1 MFLGFLRRASS
12 LFSLVLPLVLV
23 GAIGWFIYLHVL
35 DFFPGPPDAR
45 PEAQINTSAM
55 EVPVQ
60 SPPNTGDA
68 TVVQVGDTLQVTF
81 YERLMNEEDKWMAR
95 SHSRRPP
102 KSFQQRA
109 ELSGD
114 YEVRENGVIVIPL
127 LGSIKVAGRTIS
139 QFETDAGS
147 AFERLVGRFAFVSV
161 ALERKPIY
169 LVGPV
174 KKPGAYKY
182 TAGMTVLHL
191 VAMAGGFDRT
201 AVDLGHMIQAVHE
214 VETQQKS
221 ADLLKRLWARLA
233 VLEADRDAVPPS
245 SPRELVAFVG
255 EDNAMRMIEAEKSV
269 RGFVVASRRAQE
281 IALAASMK
289 SAKRELES
297 KNNRRKQVEAN
308 VRLRGE
314 RIEALRTIQ
323 DKVSRPIRAQAE
335 AEWSDVKERLQEAD
349 VAVREAETKLH
360 LLDKE
365 QVTLSNQSKMD
376 LEQEILTLKSQIT
389 EASSSIT
396 ASAGALDVMR
406 SVLAATQDG
415 DDSTTEFEIVRGT
428 TSNQEVLT
436 VSGTASLNPG
446 DLVRIKMTK
455 TAAPKPPRM

>member
-45 PEAQINTSAM
+45 PEAQSAM

-60 SPPNTGDA
+60 STPNTGDA